1 MGLPRRRDRL
11 SSRPAP
17 TATACGCA
25 AFPRL
30 ELRGLSRRAGGWGE
44 RASAAKAA
52 RGAASARG
60 EGRES
65 SLGRVSPGASPRGG
79 VPGSRAEAGWGETS
93 EDAFPVAAERRRA
106 PRCRCGAGEANSGR
120 MPGRLAA
127 GLRVAGTGLF
137 AGAVLGGILAAYVT
151 GYQFIHTEQHYLS
164 FGLYGA
170 ILGLHLGAQGLF
182 AFLEHRRMR
191 RPGRPLKLARSV
203 ALCIA
208 AFQEDP
214 DYLRQCLRSVQRI
227 SFPGLRV
234 VLVVDGNGPD
244 DTYMRD
250 IFHEVLGADS
260 AASYV
265 WAGNFH
271 APAPGEAGRAVRH
284 VQALVRRHAYACI
297 LQRWGGKREV
307 MYTAFRAL
315 GDSVDYV
322 QVCDSD
328 TVLDPACTVEM
339 LRILEED
346 PRVGG
351 VGGDVQI
358 LNKYDSW
365 ISFLSSVRY
374 WMAFNVERACQS
386 YFGCVQCISG
396 PLGMYR
402 NALLQHFL
410 EDWYNQTFLGSKC
423 SFGDDRHLTNRVL
436 SLGYRTKYTAR
447 SKCLTE
453 TPTRYLRWL
462 NQQTRWSKSYF
473 REWLYNALWLHKHH
487 PWMTYESVV
496 TGFFPF
502 FLMATVI
509 QLFYRGRV
517 WNILLFLLTVQ
528 LVGIIKATYACF
540 LRGSVEMIFMSLYSL
555 LYMSS
560 LLPAKMFA
568 IATITKSGWGTSGR
582 KTIVVNFIGLIP
594 VSLWVAVLL
603 GGLAYTAYCQDLF
616 TDTEL
621 AFLIAGAILYACYW
635 VALLMLYLAIVAR
648 PCSNPQEQYSLA
660 FMEV

>member
-1 MGLPRRRDRL
+1 MP
-11 SSRPAP
+11 
-17 TATACGCA
+17 
-25 AFPRL
+25 
-30 ELRGLSRRAGGWGE
+30 GG
-44 RASAAKAA
+44 
-52 RGAASARG
+52 
-60 EGRES
+60 
-65 SLGRVSPGASPRGG
+65 GRV
-79 VPGSRAEAGWGETS
+79 
-93 EDAFPVAAERRRA
+93 
-106 PRCRCGAGEANSGR
+106 
-120 MPGRLAA
+120 AA
-127 GLRVAGTGLF
+127 GLRAAGTSLF
-137 AGAVLGGILAAYVT
+137 AGAVLGGLAAAYVT

-170 ILGLHLGAQGLF
+170 ALGLHLGLQSLF
-182 AFLEHRRMR
+182 ACLEHRRMR
-191 RPGRPLKLARSV
+191 RPPPPARPRRRRPSV

-214 DYLRQCLRSVQRI
+214 HYLRQCLRSVRRLAC
-227 SFPGLRV
+227 PGLRV
-234 VLVVDGNGPD
+234 LLVVDGNGPGD
-244 DTYMRD
+244 AYMRD
-250 IFHEVLGADS
+250 IFHEVLAPDAD
-260 AASYV
+260 ASYL

-271 APAPGEAGRAVRH
+271 APAPGHEEAARAVRH
-284 VQALVRRHAYACI
+284 VHALVRRQPYACI

-328 TVLDPACTVEM
+328 TVLDPACTMEM
-339 LRILEED
+339 LSILEED
-346 PRVGG
+346 PHVGG

-453 TPTRYLRWL
+453 TPTSYLRWL

-473 REWLYNALWLHKHH
+473 REWLYNALWFHKHH
-487 PWMTYESVV
+487 LWMTYESVV

-502 FLMATVI
+502 FLIATVV

-528 LVGIIKATYACF
+528 LVGILKATYACF
-540 LRGSVEMIFMSLYSL
+540 LRGNAEMIFMSLYSL

-568 IATITKSGWGTSGR
+568 IATITKAGWGTSGR

-594 VSLWVAVLL
+594 VSIWVAVLL

-621 AFLIAGAILYACYW
+621 AFLISGAILYACYW
-635 VALLMLYLAIVAR
+635 VALLTLYLAVVAR
-648 PCSNPQEQYSLA
+648 RCSKPQEQYSLA

>member
-1 MGLPRRRDRL
+1 MPVRL
-11 SSRPAP
+11 S
-17 TATACGCA
+17 TA
-25 AFPRL
+25 
-30 ELRGLSRRAGGWGE
+30 
-44 RASAAKAA
+44 
-52 RGAASARG
+52 
-60 EGRES
+60 
-65 SLGRVSPGASPRGG
+65 
-79 VPGSRAEAGWGETS
+79 
-93 EDAFPVAAERRRA
+93 
-106 PRCRCGAGEANSGR
+106 
-120 MPGRLAA
+120 
-127 GLRVAGTGLF
+127 LRVCGTSLF
-137 AGAVLGGILAAYVT
+137 AALVLGAILAAYVT
-151 GYQFIHTEQHYLS
+151 GYQFIRTEKHHLS

-170 ILGLHLGAQGLF
+170 ILGLHLLAQSCF
-182 AFLEHRRMR
+182 AFLEHRHMR
-191 RPGRPLKLARSV
+191 LEGRPVKLQASV
-203 ALCIA
+203 ALCVA
-208 AFQEDP
+208 AYQEDP
-214 DYLRQCLRSVQRI
+214 GYLRKCLGSIRRL
-227 SFPGLRV
+227 SFPGLKV
-234 VLVVDGNGPD
+234 VMVVDGSGED
-244 DTYMRD
+244 DRYMLD
-250 IFHEVLGADS
+250 IFHEVLGSDQAGC
-260 AASYV
+260 YV
-265 WAGNFH
+265 WQGNFH
-271 APAPGEAGRAVRH
+271 ARGPGETERAQQRAMRH
-284 VQALVRRHAYACI
+284 VQDLVRRHTYSCI
-297 LQRWGGKREV
+297 LQKWGGKREV

-374 WMAFNVERACQS
+374 WVAFNVERACQS

-402 NALLQHFL
+402 NALLQQFL
-410 EDWYNQTFLGSKC
+410 EAWYNQTFLGSKC
-423 SFGDDRHLTNRVL
+423 SFGDDRHLTNRIL

-473 REWLYNALWLHKHH
+473 REWLYNALWFHKHH
-487 PWMTYESVV
+487 LWMTYESVV

-502 FLMATVI
+502 FLVATVV

-528 LVGIIKATYACF
+528 LVGIVKATYACL
-540 LRGSVEMIFMSLYSL
+540 LRGSAEMIFMSLYAL

-582 KTIVVNFIGLIP
+582 RTLVVNFMGLLP
-594 VSLWVAVLL
+594 VSVWVAVLL
-603 GGLAYTAYCQDLF
+603 GGLAYTACRQDLF
-616 TDTEL
+616 SDTEL
-621 AFLIAGAILYACYW
+621 VFLISGAVLYACYW
-635 VALLMLYLAIVAR
+635 VALLALYLALVAR
-648 PCSNPQEQYSLA
+648 RCSKPQEQYSLA
-660 FMEV
+660 FAEV

>member
-1 MGLPRRRDRL
+1 MPVRL
-11 SSRPAP
+11 
-17 TATACGCA
+17 ATA
-25 AFPRL
+25 
-30 ELRGLSRRAGGWGE
+30 
-44 RASAAKAA
+44 
-52 RGAASARG
+52 
-60 EGRES
+60 
-65 SLGRVSPGASPRGG
+65 
-79 VPGSRAEAGWGETS
+79 
-93 EDAFPVAAERRRA
+93 
-106 PRCRCGAGEANSGR
+106 
-120 MPGRLAA
+120 
-127 GLRVAGTGLF
+127 LRVIGTSFF
-137 AGAVLGGILAAYVT
+137 ALLVLGGILAAYVT
-151 GYQFIHTEQHYLS
+151 GYQFIHTEKHYLS

-170 ILGLHLGAQGLF
+170 ILGLHLFIQSLF

-191 RPGRPLKLARSV
+191 REGRPVKVPRAV

-208 AFQEDP
+208 AYQEDP
-214 DYLRQCLRSVQRI
+214 EYLRKCLRSVKRI
-227 SFPGLRV
+227 SFPDLRV

-244 DTYMRD
+244 DMYMLD
-250 IFHEVLGADS
+250 IFREVMGSDGAGC
-260 AASYV
+260 YV
-265 WAGNFH
+265 WKSNFH
-271 APAPGEAGRAVRH
+271 ARGEGETEAGLREGVDR
-284 VQALVRRHAYACI
+284 VQHLVRASPYACI
-297 LQRWGGKREV
+297 MQKWGGKREV

-315 GDSVDYV
+315 GDSVDYI

-339 LRILEED
+339 LRILEDD

-402 NALLQHFL
+402 NALLQQFL
-410 EDWYNQTFLGSKC
+410 EDWYHQTFLGSKC

-473 REWLYNALWLHKHH
+473 REWLYNALWFHKHH
-487 PWMTYESVV
+487 LWMTYESVV

-502 FLMATVI
+502 FLIATVI

-528 LVGIIKATYACF
+528 LVGIVKATYACF
-540 LRGSVEMIFMSLYSL
+540 LRGNAEMIFMSLYSL

-568 IATITKSGWGTSGR
+568 IATINKSGWGTSGR

-594 VSLWVAVLL
+594 VSVWVAVLL
-603 GGLAYTAYCQDLF
+603 GGLAYTAYSQDLF
-616 TDTEL
+616 SETEL
-621 AFLIAGAILYACYW
+621 AFLISGAVLYACYW
-635 VALLMLYLAIVAR
+635 VVLLMLYLAIVAR
-648 PCSNPQEQYSLA
+648 RCGKRPEQYGLA
-660 FMEV
+660 FAEV

>member
-1 MGLPRRRDRL
+1 MPVSL
-11 SSRPAP
+11 P
-17 TATACGCA
+17 TA
-25 AFPRL
+25 L
-30 ELRGLSRRAGGWGE
+30 
-44 RASAAKAA
+44 
-52 RGAASARG
+52 
-60 EGRES
+60 
-65 SLGRVSPGASPRGG
+65 RVS
-79 VPGSRAEAGWGETS
+79 
-93 EDAFPVAAERRRA
+93 
-106 PRCRCGAGEANSGR
+106 
-120 MPGRLAA
+120 
-127 GLRVAGTGLF
+127 GTTLF
-137 AGAVLGGILAAYVT
+137 AVTVLGGILAAYVT

-170 ILGLHLGAQGLF
+170 ILGLHLFVQSFF

-191 RPGRPLKLARSV
+191 LEGRPLKLQASV

-208 AFQEDP
+208 AYQEDP

-227 SFPGLRV
+227 SFPGLKV
-234 VLVVDGNGPD
+234 VMVVDGNGEE
-244 DTYMRD
+244 DTYMLD
-250 IFHEVLGADS
+250 LFQEVMGS
-260 AASYV
+260 EQTGSFV
-265 WAGNFH
+265 WGSNFH
-271 APAPGEAGRAVRH
+271 SRGPGETEGAHRKARQHVQSLVRH
-284 VQALVRRHAYACI
+284 HTHSCI
-297 LQRWGGKREV
+297 MQKWGGKREV
-307 MYTAFRAL
+307 MYTAFQAL

-328 TVLDPACTVEM
+328 TVLDPSCTVEM

-346 PRVGG
+346 SRVGG

-402 NALLQHFL
+402 NSLLQQFL
-410 EDWYNQTFLGSKC
+410 EDWYHQTFLGSKC

-473 REWLYNALWLHKHH
+473 REWLYNALWFHKHH
-487 PWMTYESVV
+487 LWMTYESVV

-502 FLMATVI
+502 FLIATVI

-528 LVGIIKATYACF
+528 LVGIVKATYACF
-540 LRGSVEMIFMSLYSL
+540 LRGNAEMIFMSLYSL

-560 LLPAKMFA
+560 LLPAKVFA
-568 IATITKSGWGTSGR
+568 IATINKSGWGTSGR
-582 KTIVVNFIGLIP
+582 KRVVVNFIGLVP
-594 VSLWVAVLL
+594 VSVWVAVLL
-603 GGLAYTAYCQDLF
+603 GGLAYTAYRQDLF

-621 AFLIAGAILYACYW
+621 VFLITGAILYACYW
-635 VALLMLYLAIVAR
+635 VGLLTLYLAIVAR
-648 PCSNPQEQYSLA
+648 RCSKPQEQYSLA
-660 FMEV
+660 FAEV